1 MFVQEGQL
9 YNRTEDDAHKFP
21 VMLTFRLRPIL
32 FLVFRALETSQ
43 EVVGVVLVAR
53 SAILN
58 AETVTNRCSS
68 KQIYALKTVEIP
80 WENWE
85 EIVLAEPCIPTRDY
99 KPLSLD
105 TKEVSSVVVE
115 RWSVT
120 LCVVFMPFPT
130 DVLRFSLFVFVLL
143 YFWFNDH
150 AQH

>member
-9 YNRTEDDAHKFP
+9 YNRTEEDAHKFP

-80 WENWE
+80 
-85 EIVLAEPCIPTRDY
+85 
-99 KPLSLD
+99 
-105 TKEVSSVVVE
+105 
-115 RWSVT
+115 
-120 LCVVFMPFPT
+120 
-130 DVLRFSLFVFVLL
+130 
-143 YFWFNDH
+143 
-150 AQH
+150 

>member
-9 YNRTEDDAHKFP
+9 YNRTEDDAHKSP

-80 WENWE
+80 
-85 EIVLAEPCIPTRDY
+85 
-99 KPLSLD
+99 
-105 TKEVSSVVVE
+105 
-115 RWSVT
+115 
-120 LCVVFMPFPT
+120 
-130 DVLRFSLFVFVLL
+130 
-143 YFWFNDH
+143 
-150 AQH
+150 

>member
-32 FLVFRALETSQ
+32 LLVFRALETSQ

-85 EIVLAEPCIPTRDY
+85 EVVLAEPCIPTRDY

-130 DVLRFSLFVFVLL
+130 DVLRFCLFVFVLL